1 MSMKSLAIVGCM
13 AAGLCAFGAPT
24 MGEDDGKYVIDVPAG
39 ETYALTADDVAA
51 IGALSLVKAGE
62 GTLTVNDVLANYD
75 GDIYV
80 TNGIYQ
86 ASTMGAVGTTNG
98 VTHVLNGG
106 TFNSTREAGTDG
118 STTGFLV
125 DEKFYICGDG
135 YNNMGA
141 IRQTQ
146 KSCAKFGGKVTFV
159 GPTRIATSQR
169 LDFRFG
175 GFDMGGHTLTVDALN
190 GNCFF
195 LVQQTV
201 AHPGDIVVVN
211 GGLEFQSWNHGFTT
225 AQTVTM
231 KSGTYLSQWASTTA
245 QNANLV
251 LEDNVRLTSSNGTY
265 SPGAHSQNVW
275 QGPISVQGKVVNG
288 LTSGKQVTF
297 TGKVTGAGGFTGGNG
312 GWLQFYNDA
321 NTFTGGVGLNGG
333 GVAVYGT
340 NSIPCQ
346 GGALALTNASA
357 HLMAAPWPTS
367 LPDVCVDG
375 AGAVSGKVAYVSA
388 KSLTKTGA
396 GLLDLWTPLYVKGAL
411 DVQGGGIRVCT
422 RVPDTPGGLKWY
434 HANVGGDYSR
444 NDVPTT
450 IPYMGIDQSG
460 VSYAYR
466 SWQSVVTTCHYY
478 TGYIHVPGEEGED
491 VTCNFASCICR
502 GCHVR
507 IDDTDV
513 VKFADNQDLLSN
525 TTTVN
530 YSRLYVYPKITLK
543 AGWHRI
549 FIEMNNWWNGT
560 SGPIGYNGWPSNYG
574 IGVDWQGRSVT
585 NSANYVKLIDPGDG
599 SFLRSAMTKA
609 EADVDAYR
617 PTFNGPATFGPGT
630 SIDFGDAAP
639 YVPFVFNG
647 LSGCP
652 AIANGELVVSNS
664 WTVSHAQAAAQP
676 LTVAAGAKLT
686 FAAGTTLA
694 IDDVD
699 LFSRQPAGTPLVVAD
714 DADAIM
720 GLPVLTGVG
729 NKWKV
734 EVSDDGKSL
743 VLRDVSGTMLFIR

>member
-1 MSMKSLAIVGCM
+1 MR
-13 AAGLCAFGAPT
+13 
-24 MGEDDGKYVIDVPAG
+24 
-39 ETYALTADDVAA
+39 
-51 IGALSLVKAGE
+51 
-62 GTLTVNDVLANYD
+62 
-75 GDIYV
+75 V
-80 TNGIYQ
+80 TC
-86 ASTMGAVGTTNG
+86 T
-98 VTHVLNGG
+98 
-106 TFNSTREAGTDG
+106 
-118 STTGFLV
+118 
-125 DEKFYICGDG
+125 
-135 YNNMGA
+135 
-141 IRQTQ
+141 
-146 KSCAKFGGKVTFV
+146 
-159 GPTRIATSQR
+159 QR
-169 LDFRFG
+169 LDFRYDG
-175 GFDMGGHTLTVDALN
+175 VDMGGHALTVANDNNNCLFFVAL
-190 GNCFF
+190 
-195 LVQQTV
+195 TV
-201 AHPGDIVVVN
+201 SNPGDITVER
-211 GGLEFQSWNHGFTT
+211 GGFEFQANMSGFTT
-225 AQTVTM
+225 AQTVTV
-231 KSGTYLSQWASTTA
+231 KSGAYLSLWNASTW
-245 QNANLV
+245 QPGNLV
-251 LEDNVRLTSSNGTY
+251 LEDGARLKSTNGDY
-265 SPGAHSQNVW
+265 VPGAYTRNIWS
-275 QGPISVQGKVVNG
+275 GAISVQGTVVADDIS
-288 LTSGKQVTF
+288 SGKQVMLY
-297 TGKVTGAGGFTGGNG
+297 GNVSGAGGFASGKG
-312 GWLQFYNDA
+312 GWLQFYNAA
-321 NTFTGGVGLNGG
+321 NTFTGGIGMKSG
-333 GVAVYGT
+333 GVASWGT
-340 NSIPCQ
+340 NSLPVQ
-346 GGALALTNASA
+346 GGAVALTNANL
-357 HLMAAPWPTS
+357 HLMKSPPYTMT
-367 LPDVCVDG
+367 LPDMSFHG
-375 AGAVSGKVAYVSA
+375 EGTVSGKVAYASA
-388 KSLTKTGA
+388 KSLAKTGT
-396 GLLDLWTPLYVKGAL
+396 GVLDIWTPLHVKGAL
-411 DVQGGGIRVCT
+411 DVQGGGVRLRARVSDA
-422 RVPDTPGGLKWY
+422 PSGLKWY

-599 SFLRSAMTKA
+599 SFLRSAMTKD
-609 EADVDAYR
+609 EAAADADAYR

-694 IDDVD
+694 IEDVD
-699 LFSRQPAGTPLVVAD
+699 LFSRQPAGTPLVVAA